1 MNSFL
6 LNRQLGSISPQALQK
21 AQNNRLLKALQA
33 TEVRFALDQH
43 NDSRAG
49 TSAAGGST
57 VRTRDVAHAA
67 GVSSIAIDRFEG
79 R

>member
-6 LNRQLGSISPQALQK
+6 LNRQLGAVRPREFAN
-21 AQNNRLLKALQA
+21 AQHNRLLSALQPA
-33 TEVRFALDQH
+33 SNVNFALQQPDGARH
-43 NDSRAG
+43 D
-49 TSAAGGST
+49 TH
-57 VRTRDVAHAA
+57 TRDLAHAA

>member
-6 LNRQLGSISPQALQK
+6 LNRQLGTIHPQELAN
-21 AQNNRLLKALQA
+21 AQNNRLLKALQPA
-33 TEVRFALDQH
+33 SNVNFALQQSDG
-43 NDSRAG
+43 SRRDAH
-49 TSAAGGST
+49 
-57 VRTRDVAHAA
+57 TRDLAHAA